1 MSLGIVFALAAAV
14 AFGFNGATF
23 RRGVATAAA
32 SQALYVTVL
41 GGLVLFVL
49 TAALSGQLFRAG
61 EVAVRDYG
69 FLVAGG
75 LIHILAGRYCNFR
88 AIAAMGANR
97 VAPVMGSS
105 AFVSV
110 LIAVLV
116 LGETVTVRIGVG
128 IALVMVAPALVARR
142 RAPVPATPTGAPGAV
157 RGPDDAPA
165 PDAVPTRGATVTA
178 NSPNLKEGYLFGIIG
193 AVLWGVGPV
202 LMRAGVDSTGL
213 GILGGLVTY
222 GAAGAVLVLA
232 LAIPGQLARTTSLDR
247 SALCWFAASTVNS
260 FVANVF
266 RFSALAIAPVTVVVP
281 LIRTFAIFQLGFNYA
296 INRSLESFEPRVLV
310 AIAVSVAGAVL
321 LAT

>member
-14 AFGFNGATF
+14 AFGFNGATI

-32 SQALYVTVL
+32 SQGLYVTVL

-49 TAALSGQLFRAG
+49 TAAASGQLLRTG

-75 LIHILAGRYCNFR
+75 LVHILAGRYCNFR

-110 LIAVLV
+110 LIAVLF
-116 LGETVTVRIGVG
+116 LDETVTLRIGVG
-128 IALVMVAPALVARR
+128 IALVMVGPALVARR
-142 RAPVPATPTGAPGAV
+142 RTPVPATPAGAS
-157 RGPDDAPA
+157 DDAPAGVAAPA
-165 PDAVPTRGATVTA
+165 PDAVGVA
-178 NSPNLKEGYLFGIIG
+178 NSPNLKEGYLFGIMG
-193 AVLWGVGPV
+193 AVLWGMGPV

-222 GAAGAVLVLA
+222 GAAATVLVLI
-232 LAIPGQLARTTSLDR
+232 LAVPGQLAKTTSLDR
-247 SALCWFAASTVNS
+247 LALRWFALSTLNS
-260 FVANVF
+260 FIANVF

-281 LIRTFAIFQLGFNYA
+281 MIRTFAIFQLGFNFL
-296 INRSLESFEPRVLV
+296 INRSLESFEPRILV

>member
-14 AFGFNGATF
+14 AFGFNGATV

-32 SQALYVTVL
+32 SQGLYVTVL

-49 TAALSGQLFRAG
+49 TAAASGQLFRAG

-75 LIHILAGRYCNFR
+75 LVHILAGRYCNFR

-110 LIAVLV
+110 LIAVLF
-116 LGETVTVRIGVG
+116 LDETVTLRIGVG
-128 IALVMVAPALVARR
+128 IALVMVGPALVARR
-142 RAPVPATPTGAPGAV
+142 RTPVPATPAGASG
-157 RGPDDAPA
+157 DAPA
-165 PDAVPTRGATVTA
+165 GDAMAVA
-178 NSPNLKEGYLFGIIG
+178 NSPNLKEGYLFGIMG
-193 AVLWGVGPV
+193 AVLWGMGPV

-222 GAAGAVLVLA
+222 GAAATVLVLI
-232 LAIPGQLARTTSLDR
+232 LAVPGQLAKTTSLDR
-247 SALCWFAASTVNS
+247 SALRWFALSTLNS
-260 FVANVF
+260 FIANVF

-281 LIRTFAIFQLGFNYA
+281 MIRTFAIFQLGFNFL
-296 INRSLESFEPRVLV
+296 INRSLESFEPRILA

-321 LAT
+321 IAT

>member
-1 MSLGIVFALAAAV
+1 MSLGVLFALGAAV
-14 AFGFNGATF
+14 AFGFNGATI

-75 LIHILAGRYCNFR
+75 LVHILLGRYCNFR

-97 VAPVMGSS
+97 AAPVFGSS

-110 LIAVLV
+110 LIAVLF
-116 LGETVTVRIGVG
+116 LDETLSLRIGVG
-128 IALVMVAPALVARR
+128 IALVMVAPALLARR
-142 RAPVPATPTGAPGAV
+142 RTPVPATPAGAS
-157 RGPDDAPA
+157 DDAPA
-165 PDAVPTRGATVTA
+165 PDAVGAA
-178 NSPNLKEGYLFGIIG
+178 SSPNLKEGYLFGIMG
-193 AVLWGVGPV
+193 AALWGVGPV

-213 GILGGLVTY
+213 GILGGVVTY
-222 GAAGAVLVLA
+222 GAAAVALVLVLA
-232 LAIPGQLARTTSLDR
+232 VPGQLARATSLDR
-247 SALCWFAASTVNS
+247 SALRWFALSTLNS
-260 FVANVF
+260 FIANVF

-281 LIRTFAIFQLGFNYA
+281 MIRTFAIFQLGFNFV
-296 INRSLESFEPRVLV
+296 INRSLESFEPRILV
-310 AIAVSVAGAVL
+310 AVAVSVAGAVL

>member
-1 MSLGIVFALAAAV
+1 MSLGIAFALAAAV
-14 AFGFNGATF
+14 AFGFNGATI

-69 FLVAGG
+69 LLVAGG
-75 LIHILAGRYCNFR
+75 LVHILLGRYCNFR
-88 AIAAMGANR
+88 AISAMGANR

-110 LIAVLV
+110 LIAVLF
-116 LGETVTVRIGVG
+116 LDETVTVRIGVG

-142 RAPVPATPTGAPGAV
+142 RTPVPAAPAGAS
-157 RGPDDAPA
+157 DDAPA
-165 PDAVPTRGATVTA
+165 PDAVPMRNPTVTA
-178 NSPNLKEGYLFGIIG
+178 NSPDLKEGYLFGIVG
-193 AVLWGVGPV
+193 AVLWGMGPV

-232 LAIPGQLARTTSLDR
+232 LAIPGQLARTASLDR
-247 SALCWFAASTVNS
+247 SALRWFVLSTLNS
-260 FVANVF
+260 FTANVF

-281 LIRTFAIFQLGFNYA
+281 MIRTYAIFQLGFNYA
-296 INRSLESFEPRVLV
+296 INRSLESFEPRVLAAV
-310 AIAVSVAGAVL
+310 AVSVAGAVL

>member
-14 AFGFNGATF
+14 AFGFNGATV

-32 SQALYVTVL
+32 SQGLYVTVL

-49 TAALSGQLFRAG
+49 TAAASGQLFRAG

-75 LIHILAGRYCNFR
+75 LVHILAGRYCNFR

-110 LIAVLV
+110 LIAVLF
-116 LGETVTVRIGVG
+116 LDETVTLRIGVG
-128 IALVMVAPALVARR
+128 IALVMVGPALVARR
-142 RAPVPATPTGAPGAV
+142 RTPVPVAPAGASG
-157 RGPDDAPA
+157 DAPA
-165 PDAVPTRGATVTA
+165 GDATVVA
-178 NSPNLKEGYLFGIIG
+178 NSPNLKEGYLFGIMG
-193 AVLWGVGPV
+193 AVLWGMGPV

-222 GAAGAVLVLA
+222 GAAAAVLVLI
-232 LAIPGQLARTTSLDR
+232 LAVPGQLAKTTSLDR
-247 SALCWFAASTVNS
+247 SALRWFALSTLNS
-260 FVANVF
+260 FIANVF

-281 LIRTFAIFQLGFNYA
+281 MIRTFAIFQLGFNFL
-296 INRSLESFEPRVLV
+296 INRSLESFEPRILA

-321 LAT
+321 IAT

>member
-14 AFGFNGATF
+14 AFGFNGATI

-49 TAALSGQLFRAG
+49 TAALSGQLARAG
-61 EVAVRDYG
+61 EVAAGDYG
-69 FLVAGG
+69 LLIVGG
-75 LIHILAGRYCNFR
+75 LIHILLGRYCNFR

-97 VAPVMGSS
+97 AAPVFGSS
-105 AFVSV
+105 ALVSV
-110 LIAVLV
+110 LIAVLF
-116 LGETVTVRIGVG
+116 LDETLNLRIGVG
-128 IALVMVAPALVARR
+128 IALIMVGPVLVARR
-142 RAPVPATPTGAPGAV
+142 RTAVPATPAGAS
-157 RGPDDAPA
+157 DDAPPPQA
-165 PDAVPTRGATVTA
+165 TGAA
-178 NSPNLKEGYLFGIIG
+178 DNPNLKEGYLFGIMG

-222 GAAGAVLVLA
+222 GAAATVLLLV
-232 LAIPGQLARTTSLDR
+232 LAIPGQFAKTTSLDR
-247 SALCWFAASTVNS
+247 SALRWFVLSTLNS
-260 FVANVF
+260 FTANVF

-281 LIRTFAIFQLGFNYA
+281 MIRTYAVFQLGFNFL
-296 INRSLESFEPRVLV
+296 INRSLESFEPRILV

>member
-1 MSLGIVFALAAAV
+1 MSLGIAFALAAAV
-14 AFGFNGATF
+14 AFGFNGATI

-75 LIHILAGRYCNFR
+75 LIHILLGRYCNFR

-97 VAPVMGSS
+97 VAPVFGSS
-105 AFVSV
+105 ALVSV
-110 LIAVLV
+110 LIAVLF
-116 LGETVTVRIGVG
+116 LDETLNLRIGVG
-128 IALVMVAPALVARR
+128 IALVMVGPALVVRRRTLVPATAVGASEDAPALDVM
-142 RAPVPATPTGAPGAV
+142 VV
-157 RGPDDAPA
+157 
-165 PDAVPTRGATVTA
+165 A
-178 NSPNLKEGYLFGIIG
+178 NSPNLKEGYLFGIMG

-222 GAAGAVLVLA
+222 GAAATVLLLA
-232 LAIPGQLARTTSLDR
+232 LAIPGQLAKTTSLDR
-247 SALCWFAASTVNS
+247 SALRWFVLSTLNS
-260 FVANVF
+260 FTANVF

-281 LIRTFAIFQLGFNYA
+281 MIRTYAVFQLGFNFV
-296 INRSLESFEPRVLV
+296 INRSLESFEPRILV

>member
-14 AFGFNGATF
+14 AFGFNGATV

-32 SQALYVTVL
+32 SQGLYVTVL

-49 TAALSGQLFRAG
+49 TAAASGQLFRAG

-75 LIHILAGRYCNFR
+75 LVHILVGRYCNFR

-110 LIAVLV
+110 LIAVLF
-116 LGETVTVRIGVG
+116 LDETVTLRIGVG
-128 IALVMVAPALVARR
+128 IALVMVGPALVAWRR
-142 RAPVPATPTGAPGAV
+142 TPVPAAPAGAS
-157 RGPDDAPA
+157 DDAPA
-165 PDAVPTRGATVTA
+165 GDATAVA
-178 NSPNLKEGYLFGIIG
+178 NSPNLKEGYLFGIMG
-193 AVLWGVGPV
+193 AVLWGMGPV

-222 GAAGAVLVLA
+222 GAAATVLVLI
-232 LAIPGQLARTTSLDR
+232 LAVPGQLAKTTSLDR
-247 SALCWFAASTVNS
+247 SALRWFALSTLNS
-260 FVANVF
+260 FIANVF

-281 LIRTFAIFQLGFNYA
+281 MIRTFAIFQLGFNFL

>member
-1 MSLGIVFALAAAV
+1 MSLGIAFALAAAV
-14 AFGFNGATF
+14 AFGFNGATI

-75 LIHILAGRYCNFR
+75 LIHILLGRYCNFR

-97 VAPVMGSS
+97 VAPVFGSS
-105 AFVSV
+105 ALVSV
-110 LIAVLV
+110 LIAVLF
-116 LGETVTVRIGVG
+116 LDETLNLRIGVG
-128 IALVMVAPALVARR
+128 IALVMVGPALVVRRRTLVPATAVGASEDAPALDVM
-142 RAPVPATPTGAPGAV
+142 VV
-157 RGPDDAPA
+157 
-165 PDAVPTRGATVTA
+165 A
-178 NSPNLKEGYLFGIIG
+178 NSPNLKEGYLFGIMG

-222 GAAGAVLVLA
+222 GAAATVLLLV
-232 LAIPGQLARTTSLDR
+232 LAIPGQLAKTTTLDR
-247 SALCWFAASTVNS
+247 SALRWFVLSTLNS
-260 FVANVF
+260 FTANVF

-281 LIRTFAIFQLGFNYA
+281 MIRTYAVFQLGFNFV
-296 INRSLESFEPRVLV
+296 INRSLESFEPRILI